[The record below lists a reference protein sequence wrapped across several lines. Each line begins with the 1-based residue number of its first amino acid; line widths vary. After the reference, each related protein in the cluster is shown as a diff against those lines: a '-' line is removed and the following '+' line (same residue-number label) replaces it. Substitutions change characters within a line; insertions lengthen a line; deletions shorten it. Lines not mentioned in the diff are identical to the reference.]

1 MRIIVDSTDKVGGE
15 LYEYIARRSTEDL
28 ALGGSVICLAMYMRS
43 EVPLFVIKIRYREA
57 EGKNTL
63 GEISRIEEKENAS
76 KVSLQSE
83 IDLGDSL
90 KALWSTYGRDR
101 VEQAGRM
108 DIIVLGVKP
117 AELRRLKIRDRT
129 VDMSAKISELAT
141 RIIPE
146 GFRVKSI
153 SREPGLMT
161 FVAAEDPML
170 DEWKRIG
177 ERMEANE

>member
-1 MRIIVDSTDKVGGE
+1 MRIVVDSTDKAGGE

-28 ALGGSVICLAMYMRS
+28 ALGGSILCLEMYMRS
-43 EVPLFVIKIRYREA
+43 EIPLFIIKIRYRES

-63 GEISRIEEKENAS
+63 GEVSRIEERENGS

-83 IDLGDSL
+83 VDLGDSL
-90 KALWSTYGRDR
+90 KSLWSTYGRDR

-108 DIIVLGVKP
+108 EITVLGVKP

-153 SREPGLMT
+153 TREPGLMT
-161 FVAAEDPML
+161 FVSAEDPML
-170 DEWKRIG
+170 DEWKEIG
-177 ERMEANE
+177 ERMEAKE

>member
-1 MRIIVDSTDKVGGE
+1 VRIIVDSTDKVGGD

-28 ALGGSVICLAMYMRS
+28 ALGGSILSLAMYMRS
-43 EVPLFVIKIRYREA
+43 EIPLFIIKIRYREA

-63 GEISRIEEKENAS
+63 GEISRIEERENGS

-83 IDLGDSL
+83 VDLGDSL
-90 KALWSTYGRDR
+90 KSLWSTYGRDK

-108 DIIVLGVKP
+108 DILVTGVKP
-117 AELRRLKIRDRT
+117 TELKKLRIRDRI

-146 GFRVKSI
+146 GFRI
-153 SREPGLMT
+153 RAITRAPGLMI
-161 FVAAEDPML
+161 FVAAEDPIR
-170 DEWKRIG
+170 DEWKEIG
-177 ERMEANE
+177 SRLEANE